1 MKDPTRYPTP
11 EGPIPVTPEQEPM
24 ARPDSLLLHE
34 RFARQAGGTPGRVAL
49 YYKDRSITFAE
60 LAAAAHRVAAALRSR
75 GIGAGRYVGL
85 HMERSI
91 DYVIA
96 LLGILEA
103 NCAAVPLPPSYPEG
117 RLREILSFAEMDAIV
132 DDAETPLDPALSDRV
147 VHFGDLT
154 AARGGTA
161 GGLAATDAA
170 LPGSADQPAFVLC
183 SSGSTGKPKMI
194 VRSHRSF
201 FHRLQWTWDHHP
213 YAPGEVCCQKSFMT
227 TTHAIYELFEPL
239 LAGTPLIIIPDQEVR
254 DLERFWETIRTRGIS
269 RLLIVP
275 SLLQASLDMPGFAAP
290 PVKVL
295 VLMGEYVHPRL
306 AGRALESFPEPA
318 KVFSIYGSTE
328 ASSTLVCDLRESYR
342 AGEELPLGK
351 PISPDVRAS
360 VLGAG
365 LEPVAPGEAGMLHI
379 AGPALFKEYFK
390 DPALTASVLVEP
402 PDDTGPLYDTRDQ
415 VRRTP
420 EGSLLFMG
428 RVDHTVK
435 IRGFRVDL
443 EEVERALLLHPE
455 VSQGAVLAS
464 AGDSGSAMLLAF
476 VTPATVDQAGIYRM
490 LRDQLPGY
498 MVPSVVVGLP
508 AFPLTASGKVDRR
521 KLLEQY
527 ASRTA
532 VGTSPGHGLS
542 ETGKKVSEVWQGV
555 LKHGDIRPDS
565 SFFEVGGTS
574 LTVFAAVHRLR
585 EAFGL
590 DRSRLSDQ
598 AIYQFPT
605 LEGLAAYIDS
615 VTGGAP
621 VAVPG
626 NSILVTLRKGGDA
639 GLEPFFV
646 VAPPG
651 GTLGAYEKLAKILNT
666 GRDVVGLRDPFI
678 WGDRDP
684 AMGFEAW
691 ADLYVAAI
699 RERQPEGPYHVGA
712 YSSAGSFGYD
722 IARRLGQE
730 GQEVAILVLIDPLG
744 IDSRV
749 EGRFGYWA
757 FRARFM
763 RPAFARLVRFA
774 GWLRRVVPG
783 FIQDDGR
790 SGPQAAGALTE
801 EQYRDL
807 AAQATKNR
815 VHIRGFSALLELNA
829 GLPFGL
835 DPSDLAKTG
844 PDGALAL
851 LLDRVKSLAPDVEP
865 ESIERMVIQ
874 YYLQTRAQH
883 LYRLQRYDGKTVIFE
898 PEGPYNGLLFAQFKP
913 HVKDLRV
920 VALKLGPQSA
930 RTQAILT
937 SFSPGIR
944 PHYLSM
950 RDDEFVRRLSDEME
964 PLLR

>member
-1 MKDPTRYPTP
+1 
-11 EGPIPVTPEQEPM
+11 
-24 ARPDSLLLHE
+24 
-34 RFARQAGGTPGRVAL
+34 
-49 YYKDRSITFAE
+49 
-60 LAAAAHRVAAALRSR
+60 
-75 GIGAGRYVGL
+75 
-85 HMERSI
+85 
-91 DYVIA
+91 
-96 LLGILEA
+96 
-103 NCAAVPLPPSYPEG
+103 
-117 RLREILSFAEMDAIV
+117 
-132 DDAETPLDPALSDRV
+132 
-147 VHFGDLT
+147 
-154 AARGGTA
+154 
-161 GGLAATDAA
+161 
-170 LPGSADQPAFVLC
+170 
-183 SSGSTGKPKMI
+183 
-194 VRSHRSF
+194 
-201 FHRLQWTWDHHP
+201 TWDHHP

-239 LAGTPLIIIPDQEVR
+239 LAGAPVVIIPDQEVR

-290 PVKVL
+290 PVRVL

-318 KVFSIYGSTE
+318 RVFSIYGSTE

-342 AGEELPLGK
+342 AGEELPLGR

-365 LEPVAPGEAGMLHI
+365 LEPVAPGDAGMLHI
-379 AGPALFKEYFK
+379 AGPPLFKEYFK
-390 DPALTASVLVEP
+390 DPVLTASVLVEA

-420 EGSLLFMG
+420 DGKLLFMG

-443 EEVERALLLHPE
+443 EEVERALLLHPD

-476 VTPATVDQAGIYRM
+476 VTPATVDQAGLYRV
-490 LRDQLPGY
+490 LRDRLPGY
-498 MVPSVVVGLP
+498 MVPSVVVGLS
-508 AFPLTASGKVDRR
+508 AFPLAASGKVDRR

-527 ASRTA
+527 AARAATA
-532 VGTSPGHGLS
+532 AAPDRGLS
-542 ETGKKVSEVWQGV
+542 ETGRRVSEVWQGV
-555 LKHGDIRPDS
+555 LRHRDIRPDS

-605 LEGLAAYIDS
+605 VEGLAAYIDS
-615 VTGGAP
+615 VTGGAA
-621 VAVPG
+621 VAAPA
-626 NSILVTLRKGGDA
+626 NSILVTLKKGAGT

-651 GTLGAYEKLAKILNT
+651 GTLGAYEKLAKALET
-666 GRDVVGLRDPFI
+666 RRDVIGLRDPFI

-691 ADLYVAAI
+691 VDLYVAAI
-699 RERQPEGPYHVGA
+699 RERQPEGPYYLGA
-712 YSSAGSFGYD
+712 YSSAGAFGYD
-722 IARRLGQE
+722 IARRLKQAGQ
-730 GQEVAILVLIDPLG
+730 QVVILVLIDPLG

-749 EGRFGYWA
+749 ERRFGYWA

-763 RPAFARLVRFA
+763 RPVLARVILLGGMLRLALPGF
-774 GWLRRVVPG
+774 LRR
-783 FIQDDGR
+783 DSR
-790 SGPQAAGALTE
+790 SGPQAADPLTP
-801 EQYRDL
+801 EQYRQL
-807 AAQATKNR
+807 EAQATKNG
-815 VHIRGFSALLELNA
+815 VHIRGFSALLELNT
-829 GLPFGL
+829 GLAFGL
-835 DPSDLAKTG
+835 SASDLTKVE
-844 PDGALAL
+844 PDRRLGV

-865 ESIERMVIQ
+865 ESVERMVIQ

-883 LYRLQRYDGKTVIFE
+883 LYRLQPYDGKTVIFE
-898 PEGPYNGLLFAQFKP
+898 PEGPYNGLLFVQFKP
-913 HVKDLRV
+913 HVRDLRV
-920 VALKLGPQSA
+920 VALQPGPQSE
-930 RTQAILT
+930 RTRAILT
-937 SFSPGIR
+937 SFSEGIR
-944 PHYLSM
+944 AHYLSM
-950 RDDEFVRRLSDEME
+950 RDDAFVRELARELE

>member
-1 MKDPTRYPTP
+1 
-11 EGPIPVTPEQEPM
+11 M
-24 ARPDSLLLHE
+24 ARPDSFLLHE
-34 RFARQAGGTPGRVAL
+34 CFARQAGRTPGRVAL

-60 LAAAAHRVAAALRSR
+60 LAAAVHRVAEALRSQ
-75 GIGAGRYVGL
+75 GTGAGRYVGL

-103 NCAAVPLPPSYPEG
+103 NGAAVPLPPSYPEG
-117 RLREILSFAEMDAIV
+117 RLREILSFAEIDAIV

-147 VHFGDLT
+147 VHFGDL
-154 AARGGTA
+154 AGAPGGTA
-161 GGLAATDAA
+161 AGLAATDAA
-170 LPGSADQPAFVLC
+170 APGRADQPAFVLC

-239 LAGTPLIIIPDQEVR
+239 LAGTPVVIIPDQEVR

-290 PVKVL
+290 PVRVL

-318 KVFSIYGSTE
+318 RVFSIYGSTE

-342 AGEELPLGK
+342 AGEELPLGR

-365 LEPVAPGEAGMLHI
+365 LEPVGPGEAGMLHI

-415 VRRTP
+415 VRRMP
-420 EGSLLFMG
+420 DGSLLFMG

-443 EEVERALLLHPE
+443 EEVERALLLHPD
-455 VSQGAVLAS
+455 VSQGAVLAG
-464 AGDSGSAMLLAF
+464 AGDSGSALLLAF
-476 VTPATVDQAGIYRM
+476 VTPATVDQAGVYRV

-527 ASRTA
+527 AARAATA
-532 VGTSPGHGLS
+532 AAPDRGLS
-542 ETGKKVSEVWQGV
+542 ETGRRVSEVWQGV

-605 LEGLAAYIDS
+605 
-615 VTGGAP
+615 
-621 VAVPG
+621 
-626 NSILVTLRKGGDA
+626 
-639 GLEPFFV
+639 
-646 VAPPG
+646 
-651 GTLGAYEKLAKILNT
+651 
-666 GRDVVGLRDPFI
+666 
-678 WGDRDP
+678 
-684 AMGFEAW
+684 
-691 ADLYVAAI
+691 
-699 RERQPEGPYHVGA
+699 
-712 YSSAGSFGYD
+712 
-722 IARRLGQE
+722 
-730 GQEVAILVLIDPLG
+730 
-744 IDSRV
+744 V
-749 EGRFGYWA
+749 E
-757 FRARFM
+757 
-763 RPAFARLVRFA
+763 
-774 GWLRRVVPG
+774 
-783 FIQDDGR
+783 
-790 SGPQAAGALTE
+790 
-801 EQYRDL
+801 
-807 AAQATKNR
+807 
-815 VHIRGFSALLELNA
+815 
-829 GLPFGL
+829 
-835 DPSDLAKTG
+835 
-844 PDGALAL
+844 
-851 LLDRVKSLAPDVEP
+851 
-865 ESIERMVIQ
+865 
-874 YYLQTRAQH
+874 
-883 LYRLQRYDGKTVIFE
+883 
-898 PEGPYNGLLFAQFKP
+898 
-913 HVKDLRV
+913 
-920 VALKLGPQSA
+920 
-930 RTQAILT
+930 
-937 SFSPGIR
+937 
-944 PHYLSM
+944 
-950 RDDEFVRRLSDEME
+950 
-964 PLLR
+964 